1 MEPLLAA
8 LSDEGAA
15 ELWVERLGTDVLRID
30 LAAAQ
35 IGRVAVGA
43 RVELHELTP
52 GRDDLEKA
60 FFELTTDHESER
72 EPV

>member
-43 RVELHELTP
+43 HVELHELTP
-52 GRDDLEKA
+52 GRDDLEQA
-60 FFELTTDHESER
+60 FFELTAEHESER
-72 EPV
+72 EPA